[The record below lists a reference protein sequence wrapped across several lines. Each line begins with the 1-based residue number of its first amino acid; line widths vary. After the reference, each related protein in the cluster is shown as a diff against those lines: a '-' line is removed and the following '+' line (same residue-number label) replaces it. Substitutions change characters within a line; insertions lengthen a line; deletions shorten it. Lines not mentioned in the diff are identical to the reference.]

1 MTKAEKRTGP
11 ARLGFV
17 EIAFIVAGLVVIGL
31 GIYGIVRP
39 NLLMPAN
46 KENLEI
52 GGQRVV
58 METRRVVAL
67 PRPLSGMVIVCG
79 VGLILLGIPK
89 NTR

>member
-1 MTKAEKRTGP
+1 MAAP
-11 ARLGFV
+11 ARLGWV
-17 EIAFIVAGLVVIGL
+17 EITFILGGLAVMAM

-39 NLLMPAN
+39 NLVMPA
-46 KENLEI
+46 KKQNLEI

-79 VGLILLGIPK
+79 VGLIVLGIPRK
-89 NTR
+89 NS

>member
-1 MTKAEKRTGP
+1 MAAP
-11 ARLGFV
+11 ARLGWV
-17 EIAFIVAGLVVIGL
+17 EITFILGGLAVMAL
-31 GIYGIVRP
+31 GIYGIARP
-39 NLLMPAN
+39 NLVMPAK

-79 VGLILLGIPK
+79 VGLIVLGIPRK
-89 NTR
+89 NS